1 MVCLIIMFS
10 FMFVFFIVSICC
22 LVFVLYS
29 RVGRLAI
36 VIEDIDSRC
45 FCLVLL
51 CYDECVF
58 VFVFC
63 IVNVFVA
70 LYFGICIVQ
79 QGGQLGN

>member
-1 MVCLIIMFS
+1 MVCLIRMFS

-36 VIEDIDSRC
+36 VIEDIDFRC
-45 FCLVLL
+45 FFLVLRFL
-51 CYDECVF
+51 CVF